1 MVWMVEGVGYFVE
14 RERER
19 ERERV
24 RGDLENKDNDAYK
37 IWVLLTGQNG
47 YLPIKY

>member
-1 MVWMVEGVGYFVE
+1 MVWMVEGVGYFV
-14 RERER
+14 ERER

-37 IWVLLTGQNG
+37 IWVLLT
-47 YLPIKY
+47 LAEVDF

>member
-1 MVWMVEGVGYFVE
+1 MDGGGCGLFRGET
-14 RERER
+14 ER

-37 IWVLLTGQNG
+37 IWVLLT
-47 YLPIKY
+47 LAEVDF

>member
-14 RERER
+14 RERES
-19 ERERV
+19 V

-37 IWVLLTGQNG
+37 IWVLLT
-47 YLPIKY
+47 LAEVDF